1 MLNRL
6 QMYSSSLN
14 QSNAL
19 EKSSATSNTSK
30 KYIKFLDD
38 CLKIKNKKDLSF
50 ARKKA
55 DRILIKLKGQDRIT
69 QLFFNFLGSG
79 LTLEEIVDAFKTMR
93 EKRQSV
99 RKIVEQQLKSNLSQ
113 KRFLELPSFEDVKF
127 PKMSANTK

>member
-55 DRILIKLKGQDRIT
+55 DRILIKLKGQDRII
-69 QLFFNFLGSG
+69 QLFF
-79 LTLEEIVDAFKTMR
+79 K
-93 EKRQSV
+93 
-99 RKIVEQQLKSNLSQ
+99 
-113 KRFLELPSFEDVKF
+113 
-127 PKMSANTK
+127 

>member
-1 MLNRL
+1 MII
-6 QMYSSSLN
+6 
-14 QSNAL
+14 
-19 EKSSATSNTSK
+19 K